1 MARLYLFCS
10 LWENTLLIFTTD
22 NGGRPASGGYN
33 WPLRGLKKTLWE
45 GGVRGVAFVHG
56 KMLQRKGVKN
66 RELLHS
72 TDWYP
77 TLVKLA
83 GKTTNVIKSPS
94 DQSLKKSTFAKKAKT
109 GAGGGAGGGR
119 WAELKVVGS

>member
-1 MARLYLFCS
+1 MARLFLFFS

-22 NGGRPASGGYN
+22 NGGLPGSGGYN
-33 WPLRGLKKTLWE
+33 WPLRGQKKTLWE

-56 KMLQRKGVKN
+56 KMLQQKGVKN

-83 GKTTNVIKSPS
+83 GKDKNQHSKFQFDPEMR
-94 DQSLKKSTFAKKAKT
+94 AT
-109 GAGGGAGGGR
+109 GLSA
-119 WAELKVVGS
+119 LLLSVTLTK